1 MVRYYP
7 CDGDANDYSGNIKH
21 GTAVNTDPATG
32 RFGSA
37 YAYRGVSGLAG
48 ASRIALPD
56 LPQMSALSIAG
67 WIKPDQY
74 PSGTQ
79 PAATAVIFARRAYT
93 TDLRLELRP
102 DGKIAFSAGRGANTP
117 GNAAQSIQPVPLGQ
131 WTHVLATMDGT
142 ATRIYINGT
151 LSAETASA
159 GALLWSGLY
168 YGTAIG
174 IDSDGAS
181 AIDPFSGAI
190 DDAIVFDRVLSGAEA
205 ALLAAD
211 GNANQ
216 LADFWETVAKGI
228 NITQPL
234 AGTYGLPTDSDTT
247 VAWDSENA
255 GATVKIELSTAAG
268 AYQWQTVAAAA
279 ANVAGHNTC
288 AWHTPAVDSSTCYLR
303 VTSNADAAVTDTE
316 GPFAIGSGSPLPADF
331 NGDNQVD
338 ITDIA
343 NLLLHLNTQS
353 GQAGYDALYDIN
365 GDGAINFLDLV
376 WVCRY
381 YGTSRGG
388 VLPVYNKP
396 GLAPATVNA
405 TLLPGRTM
413 VAAGETIDVEL
424 RLSGDGVAAVQSALT
439 FDGLKLA
446 EAGWQE
452 GAALKAD
459 GTALIQASRPSKLAS
474 QTALVALLR
483 NPLTAIAS
491 NGTVLKFTL
500 RVKDDAAP
508 GVVTLAPAELVVLDS
523 NAQKLTVTAPS
534 QTILVVG
541 RNAVRHWTLFE

>member
-7 CDGDANDYSGNIKH
+7 CDGDANDYSGNLKH

-32 RFGSA
+32 RFGGA
-37 YAYRGVSGLAG
+37 FAYRGVSGLAG
-48 ASRIALPD
+48 ASRITLPD
-56 LPQMSALSIAG
+56 LPQMAALSISA
-67 WIKPDQY
+67 WIKPSQY

-79 PAATAVIFARRAYT
+79 PSATAVLIARRAYY

-131 WTHVLATMDGT
+131 WTHVLATMDAT
-142 ATRIYINGT
+142 STRIYINGT

-159 GALLWSGLY
+159 GAILWSGLY

-174 IDSDGAS
+174 IDSDGAA
-181 AIDPFSGAI
+181 AIDPFSGPI
-190 DDAIVFDRVLSGAEA
+190 DDVIVFDRVLSGAEA

-211 GNANQ
+211 ANANQ
-216 LADFWETVAKGI
+216 VADFWETAAKGI

-234 AGTYGLPTDSDTT
+234 AGTAGLPKSGDTT
-247 VAWDSENA
+247 IAWDSENA
-255 GATVKIELSTAAG
+255 GATVKIELSTATG
-268 AYQWQTVAAAA
+268 AYQWQTVAASAPNA
-279 ANVAGHNTC
+279 AGHNTF

-303 VTSNADAAVTDTE
+303 LTSNADATVTDIE
-316 GPFAIGSGSPLPADF
+316 GPFAIGSGSPLPGDF

-338 ITDIA
+338 LVDIA
-343 NLLLHLNTQS
+343 NLLLHLNTLS
-353 GQAGYDALYDIN
+353 GQAGYDALYDVN
-365 GDGAINFLDLV
+365 GDGAINFFDLV

-388 VLPVYNKP
+388 ILPVYNKP
-396 GLAPATVNA
+396 GLAPATLTAALVPGK
-405 TLLPGRTM
+405 TL

-424 RLSGDGVAAVQSALT
+424 RLSGDGVAAVQSALA
-439 FDGLKLA
+439 FDGLKLG
-446 EAGWQE
+446 EVGWLE

-459 GTALIQASRPSKLAS
+459 GATLVQASRASKVAS
-474 QTALVALLR
+474 QTALAALLR
-483 NPLTAIAS
+483 NPLTAIAA
-491 NGTVLKFTL
+491 NGTALKFTL
-500 RVKDDAAP
+500 KVKDDATP
-508 GVVTLAPAELVVLDS
+508 GVVTLSAAELIVLDN

-541 RNAVRHWTLFE
+541 KNAVRHWMLFE